1 MKLKEEIYNWLNK
14 FLLSLNLNQKFIK
27 SYIMNYLDD
36 KISYNYI
43 KNIYKIKKK
52 RIIFENN
59 LIKSFDNLDNVIY
72 KKDYNLRLIKNK
84 YNN

>member
-36 KISYNYI
+36 KISYDYI
-43 KNIYKIKKK
+43 KKIYKIKKK

>member
-1 MKLKEEIYNWLNK
+1 
-14 FLLSLNLNQKFIK
+14 
-27 SYIMNYLDD
+27 MNYLDD
-36 KISYNYI
+36 KISYDYI

>member
-36 KISYNYI
+36 KISYDYI

>member
-36 KISYNYI
+36 KISYDYI

-52 RIIFENN
+52 RIIF
-59 LIKSFDNLDNVIY
+59 
-72 KKDYNLRLIKNK
+72 
-84 YNN
+84 